1 MKFAIVAFGLLGACT
16 YSLDTPAM
24 NDLRERQRSLEA
36 AQNTQ
41 AGELADL
48 RARQSENDAKIRV
61 MWQHGK

>member
-16 YSLDTPAM
+16 YNLDTPAM

-36 AQNTQ
+36 ALNAH

-48 RARQSENDAKIRV
+48 RARQSENDAKVRL